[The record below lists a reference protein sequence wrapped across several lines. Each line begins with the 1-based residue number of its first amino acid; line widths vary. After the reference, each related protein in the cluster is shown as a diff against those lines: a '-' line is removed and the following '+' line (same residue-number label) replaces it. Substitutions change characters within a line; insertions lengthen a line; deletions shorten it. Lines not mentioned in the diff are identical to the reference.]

1 MLLPFAR
8 IAVALAIAPLAVI
21 ALGFALALEATGA
34 SRPRDTESVSTRR
47 KNYFGTRQARRVGS
61 VA

>member
-1 MLLPFAR
+1 MLNFAR

-34 SRPRDTESVSTRR
+34 SRPRATEAVST
-47 KNYFGTRQARRVGS
+47 KGKDYFGTREARRVGS
-61 VA
+61 VP

>member
-21 ALGFALALEATGA
+21 ALGLKNGQWTAAAIVVVSLPMLLA
-34 SRPRDTESVSTRR
+34 R
-47 KNYFGTRQARRVGS
+47 FRRVRP